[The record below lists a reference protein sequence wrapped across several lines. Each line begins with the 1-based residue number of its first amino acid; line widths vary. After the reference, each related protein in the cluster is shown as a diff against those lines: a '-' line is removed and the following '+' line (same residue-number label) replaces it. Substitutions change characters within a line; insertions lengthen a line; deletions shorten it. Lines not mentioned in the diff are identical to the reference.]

1 MHSTQEGSK
10 SSRHEGLPDNS
21 PLKTLPEADKR
32 LISAFHGIGMC
43 EYSMG
48 GATPV
53 SWSEINH
60 YSLASGCNLDCWEKE
75 TIRLMSEQY
84 CGWMHKGKDV
94 SVQAPYNPIQESEEA
109 LEVQRG
115 IVSNKWEAIKAARKA
130 AEAQK
135 DNHSKGNYKLSN
147 KKPPML

>member
-1 MHSTQEGSK
+1 
-10 SSRHEGLPDNS
+10 
-21 PLKTLPEADKR
+21 
-32 LISAFHGIGMC
+32 
-43 EYSMG
+43 
-48 GATPV
+48 
-53 SWSEINH
+53 
-60 YSLASGCNLDCWEKE
+60 
-75 TIRLMSEQY
+75 MSEQY

-147 KKPPML
+147 KQPPML